1 MLNSKQRANLKSIAN
16 QIDTIITVGKNGINE
31 DLIKQVE
38 DALTAR
44 EIIKGQVLPS
54 SPKGVKESAEEIA
67 SETLSE
73 VVQVIG
79 KNLYYIKIILKKI
92 KLKFR

>member
-1 MLNSKQRANLKSIAN
+1 MLNSKQRANLKSLAN
-16 QIDTIITVGKNGINE
+16 QIDTIVTVGKNGINE
-31 DLIKQVE
+31 DLIRQVK

-54 SPKGVKESAEEIA
+54 SPKDVQESADEIA
-67 SETLSE
+67 SETLSQ

-79 KNLYYIKIILKKI
+79 KKFVLYKNNPEKNKIKI
-92 KLKFR
+92 

>member
-1 MLNSKQRANLKSIAN
+1 MLTSHQRANLKSIAN
-16 QIDTIITVGKNGINE
+16 QIDTIVTVGKNGINE
-31 DLIKQVE
+31 DLIKQVQ

-54 SPKGVKESAEEIA
+54 SPKGVQESADEIA
-67 SETLSE
+67 SKTLSQ

-79 KNLYYIKIILKKI
+79 KKFVLYKNNPEKNKIKI
-92 KLKFR
+92 

>member
-54 SPKGVKESAEEIA
+54 APKGVQKKKKKIA
-67 SETLSE
+67 SKTLSE

-79 KNLYYIKIILKKI
+79 KKFILYKNNPEKNKI
-92 KLKFR
+92 KV

>member
-1 MLNSKQRANLKSIAN
+1 MLNSKQIANLKSIAN
-16 QIDTIITVGKNGINE
+16 QIDTIVTVGKNGINE
-31 DLIKQVE
+31 DLIRQVK

-54 SPKGVKESAEEIA
+54 SPKSVQESADEIA
-67 SETLSE
+67 SETLSQ

-79 KNLYYIKIILKKI
+79 KKFVLYKNNPEKNKIKI
-92 KLKFR
+92 

>member
-79 KNLYYIKIILKKI
+79 KKFILYKNNPEKNKIKI
-92 KLKFR
+92 